1 MNTIEIQQSIAQLQV
16 MEKVQQVQQ
25 QQADL
30 QQRHFALKLSE
41 ERKRLKEQV
50 KDADES
56 EFRRLQERQEGDG
69 AYAGK
74 ETAKRG
80 LKKSPP
86 PVDQGAQPREDEGSL
101 IDIKV

>member
-1 MNTIEIQQSIAQLQV
+1 MSAIEMQQSIAQLQV

-41 ERKRLKEQV
+41 ERKRLKEKV

-56 EFRRLQERQEGDG
+56 EFRRLQERQEDG
-69 AYAGK
+69 GAHAGK

-80 LKKSPP
+80 LQRRPP
-86 PVDQGAQPREDEGSL
+86 PVDQGAQPRNDDGSL